1 MVNCFEKRYKL
12 SKSSGKFCESTKNMM
27 RSKGVKKKKELAIR
41 RPSGSSSAKALHK
54 KATPNHDKG

>member
-1 MVNCFEKRYKL
+1 MQIIEIIREILRINKEHD
-12 SKSSGKFCESTKNMM
+12 EIQ
-27 RSKGVKKKKELAIR
+27 RSKEKKELAIR